1 MKDLNQKTTTIEVGI
16 NNGFEAQAYKILT
29 TPTIPAIPR
38 IIDGKL
44 SWSKEFVD
52 FIALMKIALKN
63 KENGVAL
70 AANQVWSDPN
80 APCPRVF
87 VLWNEDHTEIEEY
100 INPTVKGTGKT
111 LKLEEA
117 CLSFV
122 GFVTRKSRAKN
133 ATVTYQK
140 LDSPELMN
148 SVKYSGLHSQA
159 VQHEVDHLD
168 GKTIKKINH
177 G

>member
-1 MKDLNQKTTTIEVGI
+1 MTIEVEI
-16 NNGFEAQAYKILT
+16 NNGFKSEAYQILT
-29 TPTIPAIPR
+29 NPTIQAISR

-44 SWSKEFVD
+44 SWSKDLVV
-52 FIALMKIALKN
+52 FIELMKASLKSN
-63 KENGVAL
+63 ENGIAL
-70 AANQVWSDPN
+70 AANQIWSDPK

-87 VLWNEDHTEIEEY
+87 VMWDEDHTKIEEY

-133 ATVTYQK
+133 ATVTYQT
-140 LDSPELMN
+140 LDSPELLHT
-148 SVKYSGLHSQA
+148 VKYSGLLSQA

-168 GKTIKKINH
+168 GKPIKKINN

>member
-1 MKDLNQKTTTIEVGI
+1 MTIEVDI
-16 NNGFEAQAYKILT
+16 NNGFEHKAYQVLA

-38 IIDGKL
+38 MIDGKN
-44 SWSKEFVD
+44 SWSKELVEFVG
-52 FIALMKIALKN
+52 LMKLALEN
-63 KENGVAL
+63 KENGIAL
-70 AANQVWSDPN
+70 AANQIWSDPK

-87 VLWNEDHTEIEEY
+87 VMWNEDHTVIEEY

-133 ATVTYQK
+133 ATVTYQT
-140 LDSPELMN
+140 LDAPELIHT
-148 SVKYSGLHSQA
+148 VKYSGLLSQA

>member
-1 MKDLNQKTTTIEVGI
+1 MTIEVDI
-16 NNGFEAQAYKILT
+16 NNGFKHKAYQILT
-29 TPTIPAIPR
+29 TPTIKAIVR
-38 IIDGKL
+38 IRDGKAVWDEAL
-44 SWSKEFVD
+44 IQFVK
-52 FIALMKIALKN
+52 LMREALKS
-63 KENGVAL
+63 KENGIAL
-70 AANQVWSDPN
+70 AANQIWSDPN

-87 VLWNEDHTEIEEY
+87 VMWNEDHTEVEEY
-100 INPTVKGTGKT
+100 INTTVKGTGKT

-133 ATVTYQK
+133 ATVTYQT
-140 LDSPELMN
+140 LDAPELIHT
-148 SVKYSGLHSQA
+148 VKYSGLLSQA